1 MKKMYVPARYPAKA
15 PRPSSLG
22 RAEKSP
28 ICYTANMQTEHTYSL
43 TIERHA
49 DGYLAFFPA
58 LPGCNTWAPTHE
70 GAIKNAE
77 EALSLYLDT
86 LAEHGDPIPKE
97 TTQAPISLGVTVRTS
112 IIV

>member
-1 MKKMYVPARYPAKA
+1 MKKVPGTVSGER
-15 PRPSSLG
+15 PRPGFLG
-22 RAEKSP
+22 RAENHQFAILQS
-28 ICYTANMQTEHTYSL
+28 MQTEHTYSL
-43 TIERHA
+43 TIERHE

-58 LPGCNTWAPTHE
+58 LPGCKTWAPTYE

-86 LAEHGDPIPKE
+86 LAEHGDPIPEE